1 MSNFLQ
7 AVASGVLT
15 GLLYGLV
22 ALSFVVIYRAARII
36 NLAQG
41 EVLVVGAFTIWTMTV
56 AAGLPTLL
64 GSGLALL
71 LAALIGLAVE
81 RLVFRPLIGRPMTVI
96 VLASVALIV
105 VLRGATQIV
114 FGPQSRPFPQVLP
127 AGAFDLGLL
136 HLNIALTIGAVLTLL
151 LTEALHRFFRNTLAG
166 LRLSAVA
173 EDHLTALSMG
183 ISVRRSSAIAWA
195 LGAALSALAAMIY
208 LSGAPLDVS
217 VASIGLRALPVA
229 LLGGLESIRGATLAG
244 VLVGIGE
251 SLAAAYL
258 DRYTSGTMSQ
268 VFPFLV
274 MILIMLVRPQGLFGW
289 KVIERV

>member
-7 AVASGVLT
+7 AVAGGVLT

-56 AAGLPTLL
+56 AAGLPTPL

-71 LAALIGLAVE
+71 VAALIGLAVE

-127 AGAFDLGLL
+127 AGAFDLGPL

>member
-71 LAALIGLAVE
+71 VAALIGLAVE

-127 AGAFDLGLL
+127 AGAFDLGPL

>member
-7 AVASGVLT
+7 ALAGGVLT

-41 EVLVVGAFTIWTMTV
+41 EVLVVGAFTIWTLTV

-71 LAALIGLAVE
+71 VAALIGLAVE

-105 VLRGATQIV
+105 VLRGVTQIV

-127 AGAFDLGLL
+127 AGAFDLGPL

-274 MILIMLVRPQGLFGW
+274 MTLIMLVRPQGLFGW

>member
-71 LAALIGLAVE
+71 VAALIGLAVE

-127 AGAFDLGLL
+127 AGAFDLGPL

-195 LGAALSALAAMIY
+195 LGAALSALAAVIY

>member
-7 AVASGVLT
+7 ALAGGVLT

-41 EVLVVGAFTIWTMTV
+41 EVLVVGAFTIWTLTV

-71 LAALIGLAVE
+71 VAALIGLAVE

-105 VLRGATQIV
+105 VLRGVTQIV

-127 AGAFDLGLL
+127 AGAFDLGPL

>member
-7 AVASGVLT
+7 AVAGGVLT

-127 AGAFDLGLL
+127 AGAFELGPL

-195 LGAALSALAAMIY
+195 LGAALSALAAVIY

>member
-7 AVASGVLT
+7 ALAGGVLT

-64 GSGLALL
+64 GIGLALL
-71 LAALIGLAVE
+71 VAALIGLAVE

-127 AGAFDLGLL
+127 AGAFDLGPL

-195 LGAALSALAAMIY
+195 LGAALSALAAVIY

>member
-7 AVASGVLT
+7 AVAGGVLT

-56 AAGLPTLL
+56 AAGLPTPL

-71 LAALIGLAVE
+71 VAALIGLAVE

-127 AGAFDLGLL
+127 AGAFDLGPL

-195 LGAALSALAAMIY
+195 LGAALSALAAVIY

>member
-7 AVASGVLT
+7 AVAGGVLT

-71 LAALIGLAVE
+71 VAALIGLAVE

-127 AGAFDLGLL
+127 AGAFDLGPL

-195 LGAALSALAAMIY
+195 LGAALSALAAVIY

>member
-71 LAALIGLAVE
+71 VAALIGLAVE

-127 AGAFDLGLL
+127 AGAFDLGPL

-183 ISVRRSSAIAWA
+183 ISVRRSAAIAWA

>member
-71 LAALIGLAVE
+71 VAALIGLAVE

-105 VLRGATQIV
+105 VLRGATQIA

-127 AGAFDLGLL
+127 AGAFDLGPL

-195 LGAALSALAAMIY
+195 LGAVLSALAAMIY

>member
-127 AGAFDLGLL
+127 AGAFDLGPL

>member
-41 EVLVVGAFTIWTMTV
+41 EVLVVGAFTIWTLTV

-127 AGAFDLGLL
+127 AGAFELGPL